1 MVYKEFIGK
10 YFLCKM
16 LNVQGFGAGDE
27 KRKRGFRW
35 SPAEVNVLMDEIKAH
50 SKVLLGKLFNSVS
63 SKDKKDIWQQIAVK
77 VCINIMF

>member
-1 MVYKEFIGK
+1 
-10 YFLCKM
+10 M

-50 SKVLLGKLFNSVS
+50 SKVLLGKLSNSVY
-63 SKDKKDIWQQIAVK
+63 IQQG
-77 VCINIMF
+77 